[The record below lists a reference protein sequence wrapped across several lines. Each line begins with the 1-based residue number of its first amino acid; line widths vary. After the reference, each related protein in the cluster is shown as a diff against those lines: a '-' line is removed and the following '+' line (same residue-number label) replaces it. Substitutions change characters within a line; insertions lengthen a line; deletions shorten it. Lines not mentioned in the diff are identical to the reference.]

1 MNEKLALLALI
12 DSKPEDVALLVKTWL
27 TEEE

>member
-1 MNEKLALLALI
+1 MNENLALLARI
-12 DSKPEDVALLVKTWL
+12 DSKPEEVALLVKTWL